1 LVPTG
6 YHCGVEI
13 YISYR
18 EKMTVLNYTV
28 NQLWLQLVKN
38 QQKINFLLVA
48 LLATFLLSFAA
59 ELTWRLWPQP
69 DDNSGLKNIYSN
81 QSVTL
86 KNSNNGL
93 NLADIKRLNLF
104 GDYNAVPIVE
114 KEVTDAPVT
123 RLNLTLTGVVTSSVK
138 DQSAAIIENRN
149 QQQTYGIGEKIEG
162 TNASLKE
169 VYVDRVIIKNGPN
182 NETLMLDG
190 VDYNKISNQSVNQA
204 PVTLSQ
210 PNTQDPE
217 RRTLSDD
224 AIQASK
230 ELQDQPASFVDYIA
244 VSPHRPNGELSGYR
258 VSPGKKPAL
267 FKAAGLKSGDVIT
280 DINGL
285 DLTDMQQALE
295 AMNMLKELQSLQMS
309 VQREDELITIYLDL
323 PQREEERDE
332 EPKL

>member
-1 LVPTG
+1 
-6 YHCGVEI
+6 
-13 YISYR
+13 
-18 EKMTVLNYTV
+18 MA
-28 NQLWLQLVKN
+28 
-38 QQKINFLLVA
+38 VA
-48 LLATFLLSFAA
+48 LLAIFLLSYAA
-59 ELTWRLWPQP
+59 ELTWRVWPQP
-69 DDNSGLKNIYSN
+69 ADNGRLKPISN
-81 QSVTL
+81 GQPVIL
-86 KNSNNGL
+86 KNSNSRL

-104 GDYNAVPIVE
+104 GDYNAEPIVE

-123 RLNLTLTGVVTSSVK
+123 RLNLTLTGVVSSSIK
-138 DQSAAIIENRN
+138 DQGAAIIKNRN

-169 VYVDRVIIKNGPN
+169 VYADRVIIKNGSSS
-182 NETLMLDG
+182 ETLMLDG
-190 VDYNKISNQSVNQA
+190 VDYNKISNQSINQPIQA
-204 PVTLSQ
+204 PVTISQ
-210 PNTQDPE
+210 PNTRDLG

-230 ELQDQPASFVDYIA
+230 ELQDQPASFIDYIA
-244 VSPHRPNGELSGYR
+244 VSPHRPNGELLGYR

-295 AMNMLKELQSLQMS
+295 AMNMLKELQSLQIS

-323 PQREEERDE
+323 PQGEEEPE
-332 EPKL
+332 I

>member
-1 LVPTG
+1 
-6 YHCGVEI
+6 
-13 YISYR
+13 
-18 EKMTVLNYTV
+18 MTVVNYTA

-38 QQKINFLLVA
+38 QQKINFLAVA
-48 LLATFLLSFAA
+48 LLAIFLLSYAA
-59 ELTWRLWPQP
+59 ELTWRVWPQP
-69 DDNSGLKNIYSN
+69 ADNGRLKPISN
-81 QSVTL
+81 GQPVIL
-86 KNSNNGL
+86 KNSNSRL

-104 GDYNAVPIVE
+104 GDYNAEPIVE

-123 RLNLTLTGVVTSSVK
+123 RLNLTLTGVVSSSIK
-138 DQSAAIIENRN
+138 DQGAAIIKNRN

-169 VYVDRVIIKNGPN
+169 VYADRVIIKNGSSS
-182 NETLMLDG
+182 ETLMLDG
-190 VDYNKISNQSVNQA
+190 VDYNKISNQSINQPIQA
-204 PVTLSQ
+204 PVTISQ
-210 PNTQDPE
+210 PNTRDLG

-230 ELQDQPASFVDYIA
+230 ELQDQPASFIDYIA
-244 VSPHRPNGELSGYR
+244 VSPHRPNGELLGYR

-295 AMNMLKELQSLQMS
+295 AMNMLKELQSLQIS

-323 PQREEERDE
+323 PQGEEEPE
-332 EPKL
+332 I

>member
-1 LVPTG
+1 
-6 YHCGVEI
+6 
-13 YISYR
+13 
-18 EKMTVLNYTV
+18 MTVVNYTA

-38 QQKINFLLVA
+38 QQKINFLAVA
-48 LLATFLLSFAA
+48 LLAIFLLSYAA
-59 ELTWRLWPQP
+59 ELTWRVWPQP
-69 DDNSGLKNIYSN
+69 VDNGRLKTISSGQPVI
-81 QSVTL
+81 L
-86 KNSNNGL
+86 KNSNSRL

-104 GDYNAVPIVE
+104 GDYNAEPIEE

-123 RLNLTLTGVVTSSVK
+123 RLNLTLTGVVSSSVK
-138 DQSAAIIENRN
+138 DQGAAIIKNRN

-169 VYVDRVIIKNGPN
+169 VYADRVIIKNGSSS
-182 NETLMLDG
+182 ETLMLDG
-190 VDYNKISNQSVNQA
+190 VDYNKISNQSINQPIQA
-204 PVTLSQ
+204 PVTISQ
-210 PNTQDPE
+210 PNTRDLG

-230 ELQDQPASFVDYIA
+230 ELQDQPASFIDYIA
-244 VSPHRPNGELSGYR
+244 VSPHRPNGELLGYR

-295 AMNMLKELQSLQMS
+295 AMNMLKELQSLQIS

-323 PQREEERDE
+323 PQGEEEPE
-332 EPKL
+332 I

>member
-1 LVPTG
+1 
-6 YHCGVEI
+6 
-13 YISYR
+13 
-18 EKMTVLNYTV
+18 MTVVNYTA

-38 QQKINFLLVA
+38 QQKINFLAVA
-48 LLATFLLSFAA
+48 LLAIFLLSYAA
-59 ELTWRLWPQP
+59 ELTWRVWPQP
-69 DDNSGLKNIYSN
+69 ADNGRLKTISSGQPVI
-81 QSVTL
+81 L
-86 KNSNNGL
+86 KNSNSRL

-104 GDYNAVPIVE
+104 GDYNAEPIVE

-123 RLNLTLTGVVTSSVK
+123 RLNLTLTGVVSSSIK
-138 DQSAAIIENRN
+138 DQGAAIIKNRN

-169 VYVDRVIIKNGPN
+169 VYADRVIIKNGSSS
-182 NETLMLDG
+182 ETLMLDG
-190 VDYNKISNQSVNQA
+190 VDYNKISNQSINQPIQA
-204 PVTLSQ
+204 PVTISQ
-210 PNTQDPE
+210 PNTRDLG

-230 ELQDQPASFVDYIA
+230 ELQDQPASFIDYIA
-244 VSPHRPNGELSGYR
+244 VSPHRPNGELLGYR

-295 AMNMLKELQSLQMS
+295 AMNMLKELQSLQIS

-323 PQREEERDE
+323 PQGEEEPE
-332 EPKL
+332 I